1 MFGPYLDF
9 FDSSFD
15 SLYWLEL
22 FSWSGPFNINS
33 GVGVIAL
40 HTCAFVPS
48 VVSLPCV
55 PYGTRLI
62 KMAIPPF
69 VCCRLPLCRLCLVA
83 SLHVTPQPDDV
94 AVVRSG

>member
-33 GVGVIAL
+33 GVAVGVIAL

-62 KMAIPPF
+62 KMES
-69 VCCRLPLCRLCLVA
+69 RLLC
-83 SLHVTPQPDDV
+83 
-94 AVVRSG
+94 VVDFPCVGCALWRHFT